1 MVSLGMMRKVEISH
15 KTIIFTVAFAILL
28 WFLYSVKDVIFALFA
43 SILLMAILN
52 PLVTRLTKFRIPRG
66 ISVLLVYVL
75 VVGVL
80 GATIASIITPLVNE
94 TSSFATGLPK
104 YLENAGIPAF
114 LGQETTNNLLSQLVQ
129 IPGQVLSL
137 SVSFF
142 SNMVMVVGSLVFA
155 FYLLLAREKLENQ
168 LSSFFGEE
176 KGKRIAK
183 MIDNLEFRL
192 GNWMRGQLLLMLLI
206 GVATFL
212 GLILLGIP
220 YALPLAILAGI
231 LEIVP
236 TLGPIIAAIPSI
248 IIGFGISPFIGFAAA
263 FWGLLIHQI
272 ENYLFFPK
280 IMEKSVGVSP
290 IITLLALAIG
300 AKLAG
305 IAGVFIS
312 MPVLITSQVLLK
324 EYLSSKD

>member
-1 MVSLGMMRKVEISH
+1 MIRKVEISH
-15 KTIIFTVAFAILL
+15 KTIIFTVVFGALL
-28 WFLYSVKDVIFALFA
+28 WFLYSVRDVIFALFA
-43 SILLMAILN
+43 SLLMMAILN

-66 ISVLLVYVL
+66 VSVLLVYIL

-80 GATIASIITPLVNE
+80 GATIASLVTPLVNE
-94 TSSFATGLPK
+94 TSSFAAGLPR
-104 YLENAGIPAF
+104 YLENSRIPVF
-114 LGQETTNNLLSQLVQ
+114 LGMETTNNLLSQLVQ

-142 SNMVMVVGSLVFA
+142 SNLVMVIGSLVFA
-155 FYLLLAREKLENQ
+155 FYLLLAREKLGGQ
-168 LSSFFGEE
+168 LSSFLGEE
-176 KGKRIAK
+176 KGRRIAK

-192 GNWMRGQLLLMLLI
+192 GGWMRGQLILMLAI
-206 GVATFL
+206 GLATFL

-220 YALPLAILAGI
+220 YALPLAILAGL

-236 TLGPIIAAIPSI
+236 TVGPIFAAIPSI

-263 FWGLLIHQI
+263 FLGLLVHQI
-272 ENYLFFPK
+272 ENYLLVPK

-290 IITLLALAIG
+290 IVTLLALAVG

-305 IAGVFIS
+305 IAGIFVS
-312 MPVLITSQVLLK
+312 MPVLITGQVLLK

>member
-15 KTIIFTVAFAILL
+15 KTIIFTVVFAILL
-28 WFLYSVKDVIFALFA
+28 WFLYLIRDVIFAVFA
-43 SILLMAILN
+43 SFLIMAILN
-52 PLVTRLTKFRIPRG
+52 PLVTRLTKFKIPRG
-66 ISVLLVYVL
+66 VSVLLVYIL
-75 VVGVL
+75 VVGIL
-80 GATIASIITPLVNE
+80 GAVVASIITPLINE
-94 TSSFATGLPK
+94 TSGFATGLPK
-104 YLENAGIPAF
+104 YLENAGILSF
-114 LGQETTNNLLSQLVQ
+114 LGQQTTSNLLSQLVR
-129 IPGQVLSL
+129 IPGQVITL

-142 SNMVMVVGSLVFA
+142 SNMVMVIGSLVFA
-155 FYLLLAREKLENQ
+155 FYLLLAREKLEIQ
-168 LSSFFGEE
+168 LSSFLGGE

-192 GNWMRGQLLLMLLI
+192 GGWMRGQLLLMLAI
-206 GVATFL
+206 GLATFL

-220 YALPLAILAGI
+220 YALPLAILAGL

-236 TLGPIIAAIPSI
+236 TIGPIVAAIPSV

-263 FWGLLIHQI
+263 FWGLLVHQI
-272 ENYLFFPK
+272 ENYLLVPK

-290 IITLLALAIG
+290 IVTLLTLAIG

-324 EYLSSKD
+324 EYLSNRD

>member
-1 MVSLGMMRKVEISH
+1 MRKVEISH
-15 KTIIFTVAFAILL
+15 KTIIFSVVFALFL
-28 WFLYSVKDVIFALFA
+28 WLLYSIRDVIFALFA
-43 SILLMAILN
+43 SLLIMAILN

-66 ISVLLVYVL
+66 VSVLLVYIL

-80 GATIASIITPLVNE
+80 GVVVASLITPMVNE
-94 TSSFATGLPK
+94 TSSFASGLPK

-114 LGQETTNNLLSQLVQ
+114 LGKETTSNLLSQVVQ
-129 IPGQVLSL
+129 IPGQVLTL

-142 SNMVMVVGSLVFA
+142 SNMVMVIGSLVFA
-155 FYLLLAREKLENQ
+155 FYLLLAREKLESQ
-168 LSSFFGEE
+168 LSSFLGDER
-176 KGKRIAK
+176 GKRICK
-183 MIDNLEFRL
+183 VIDTLEFRL
-192 GNWMRGQLLLMLLI
+192 GGWMRGQLLLMLAI
-206 GVATFL
+206 GLATFL

-220 YALPLAILAGI
+220 YALPLAILAGL

-263 FWGLLIHQI
+263 FLGLLVHQI
-272 ENYLFFPK
+272 ENYLLVPK

-290 IITLLALAIG
+290 IVTLLALAIG

-305 IAGVFIS
+305 IAGVFVS
-312 MPVLITSQVLLK
+312 MPVLITGQVLLK